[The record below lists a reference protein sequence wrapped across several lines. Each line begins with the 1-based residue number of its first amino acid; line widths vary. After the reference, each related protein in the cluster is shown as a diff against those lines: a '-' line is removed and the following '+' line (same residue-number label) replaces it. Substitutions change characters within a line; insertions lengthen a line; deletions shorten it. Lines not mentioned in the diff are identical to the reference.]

1 MKIIFILVLTCIG
14 GLTLFIISNKDPRPE
29 YSEKQK
35 NEYLKDFRIL
45 KDKKLNKE
53 QKQYLT
59 NVIKNYESLTE
70 KRRQLI
76 FKALNNNKK
85 DMDRLDAL
93 ITSLK
98 NNLLKDNYELSQE
111 DQMDLGYFTQK
122 NVIEYL
128 SQLQAPALYRN

>member
-1 MKIIFILVLTCIG
+1 MKIIFILVLTFIG

-93 ITSLK
+93 IISLK
-98 NNLLKDNYELSQE
+98 NNLLKDNYELSKE

-128 SQLQAPALYRN
+128 SQLQSPVLYRN